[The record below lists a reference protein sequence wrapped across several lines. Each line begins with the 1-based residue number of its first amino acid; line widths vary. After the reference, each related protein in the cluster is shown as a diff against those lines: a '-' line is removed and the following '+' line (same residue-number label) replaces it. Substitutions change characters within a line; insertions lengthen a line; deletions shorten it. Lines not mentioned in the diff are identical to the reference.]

1 MIYSLHFTEHV
12 YKKDFANLACV
23 IFGNFNRKTS
33 LSIRIDNR
41 FCVISLSIKI
51 DNFVKSP

>member
-33 LSIRIDNR
+33 LSVRIDNR
-41 FCVISLSIKI
+41 FCIISLSIKI
-51 DNFVKSP
+51 DDLFKSP